1 MFVKENS
8 IRVSCY
14 ITQIGILIGNPTRE
28 EGKERPHSNKA
39 AAKRDIDQTERQV
52 VQLRMLLSGGNH
64 QDVEHPGLIVNA
76 HPNRIQHSTP
86 QQCTSPF
93 RCPCPR
99 SARSY
104 A

>member
-14 ITQIGILIGNPTRE
+14 IAQIGILIGKPTRE
-28 EGKERPHSNKA
+28 EGKEQPHSNKA
-39 AAKRDIDQTERQV
+39 AAESDVDQTERQV

-86 QQCTSPF
+86 QRCTSPF
-93 RCPCPR
+93 RFPCPH
-99 SARSY
+99 SA
-104 A
+104 